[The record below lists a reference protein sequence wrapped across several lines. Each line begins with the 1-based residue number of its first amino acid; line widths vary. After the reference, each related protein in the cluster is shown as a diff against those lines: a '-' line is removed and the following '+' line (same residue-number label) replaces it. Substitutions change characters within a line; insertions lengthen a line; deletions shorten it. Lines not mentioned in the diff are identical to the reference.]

1 MEYTED
7 MLVKDLQ
14 ALQEVIDALNDLVCL
29 VTRSGVSVTLRTET
43 DAQGR
48 PQIKMFVEE

>member
-1 MEYTED
+1 MMYTEE
-7 MLVKDLQ
+7 MKIEDLK
-14 ALQEVIDALNDLVCL
+14 ALQEVVSALNDLICL